1 MQQFIEKFADQITG
15 VLSGF
20 DRLVLRGSLRRLN
33 QGYRDPVSNV
43 VVATG
48 MEEYLWQ
55 RKILFKNY
63 QHHVKQ
69 VSERL
74 KNACLKPLRQQGVPF
89 IFARDPH
96 ADKDQLA
103 RQVAQQQGITS
114 GPVCTIS
121 SIEPSPTFEHCKTHI
136 IRRIR
141 PCGVHYHYQIH
152 PEMGWMYARMQTWF
166 PFNIQIGLNGREWLA
181 RQMDQEGLKYHQQG
195 NCFVWIED
203 YQRAQELMDQQLKTN
218 WVDLLA
224 GFARQ
229 LNPIHEQIF
238 AQYPTDYYWTCFQS
252 EWATD
257 MVFLDA
263 DYLKRL
269 MSILIPHGMLSFSSV
284 DVLRYFG
291 QRVNQ
296 SGAIPANFNRKVYTN
311 VREYREGERVKY
323 SMGGNVAKF
332 YDKAYSKWGNVLRAG
347 ETTINQTEP
356 FQEYRPKEGGPEED
370 LQWRPLRRGIA
381 GLHRRAE
388 ISQKTNERLIQAL
401 ATVDDSRRVEELTAS
416 IQRHTHWCG
425 RRVRALRPWAEDRD
439 LLAAVNHGAFLLNGF
454 RNRDLQ
460 AMLYT
465 QPAESLAE
473 RRRRGAALS
482 RKLRMLRAH
491 GLIQKVPRTHRY
503 HVTPAARTIIV
514 AILTAAR
521 TSLNQINQLN
531 RQAA

>member
-181 RQMDQEGLKYHQQG
+181 RQ
-195 NCFVWIED
+195 
-203 YQRAQELMDQQLKTN
+203 
-218 WVDLLA
+218 
-224 GFARQ
+224 

-296 SGAIPANFNRKVYTN
+296 SGAI
-311 VREYREGERVKY
+311 
-323 SMGGNVAKF
+323 
-332 YDKAYSKWGNVLRAG
+332 
-347 ETTINQTEP
+347 
-356 FQEYRPKEGGPEED
+356 
-370 LQWRPLRRGIA
+370 
-381 GLHRRAE
+381 
-388 ISQKTNERLIQAL
+388 
-401 ATVDDSRRVEELTAS
+401 
-416 IQRHTHWCG
+416 
-425 RRVRALRPWAEDRD
+425 
-439 LLAAVNHGAFLLNGF
+439 
-454 RNRDLQ
+454 
-460 AMLYT
+460 
-465 QPAESLAE
+465 
-473 RRRRGAALS
+473 
-482 RKLRMLRAH
+482 
-491 GLIQKVPRTHRY
+491 
-503 HVTPAARTIIV
+503 
-514 AILTAAR
+514 
-521 TSLNQINQLN
+521 
-531 RQAA
+531 